1 MRRTLLLLT
10 IVAGIALVA
19 WSGWH
24 NWHER
29 ELRSQLIDQT
39 TKMQSA
45 NASDDEA
52 SAISP
57 LKGKAAPEFSLDDL
71 SGKKVTLDDFKGRP
85 LLINFWGTY
94 CGPCKIEMPW
104 IEELSKK
111 YADSGFKVVGITYD
125 AEVGKEKIAR
135 QTTQLGVTYPIL
147 LSDDKAEKDYLSGT
161 EVLPIS
167 FYVDRTGKIIEV
179 ATGQGSKDDLEAL
192 VKETIASEEN

>member
-29 ELRSQLIDQT
+29 ELRSQLIEQT

-111 YADSGFKVVGITYD
+111 YAANGFKVVGITYD
-125 AEVGKEKIAR
+125 AEVGKEIIAR
-135 QTTQLGVTYPIL
+135 DTQRLGVTYPIL
-147 LSDDKAEKDYLSGT
+147 LSDAKSEKDYLSGT

-179 ATGQGSKDDLEAL
+179 AAGAGSKDDIEAL
-192 VKETIASEEN
+192 VKETIAAGGN